1 MFICGHLVECYPVT
15 FAFAICSDTL
25 IFSFSLCND
34 FRPNVCYG
42 HIVEAFLTYHYNIIV
57 LFAVCNCGYSTS
69 LNNTFKLHDAHKTTK
84 IIFFFFGW
92 LSLNQQIKPV
102 AFTTSLWRNIWGH
115 ALKRYFYYHKIFGV
129 TVTTTLW
136 LCFSKVH
143 SLRGLLL
150 IFDTDRS
157 SFVLNVVTMTYFK
170 KIPQTAVKSL
180 TLWLYDTRYQV
191 MRFKVIYTNQ
201 CQYNCN
207 MFLHFWNTCMNI
219 KYKNGKE

>member
-84 IIFFFFGW
+84 IIFSFW
-92 LSLNQQIKPV
+92 LIVFEPADKARGIHNKSVKKYLRPC
-102 AFTTSLWRNIWGH
+102 TE
-115 ALKRYFYYHKIFGV
+115 
-129 TVTTTLW
+129 
-136 LCFSKVH
+136 KVF
-143 SLRGLLL
+143 LL
-150 IFDTDRS
+150 
-157 SFVLNVVTMTYFK
+157 
-170 KIPQTAVKSL
+170 P
-180 TLWLYDTRYQV
+180 
-191 MRFKVIYTNQ
+191 
-201 CQYNCN
+201 
-207 MFLHFWNTCMNI
+207 
-219 KYKNGKE
+219 